1 MGSYLVGIAF
11 FVGILEVCFLYKVVW
26 EECLCLGWEYSINF
40 TYKVVWGGVYDS
52 GCGMIFIFRTKL
64 FGEMSTPRRRIL
76 LIFRIKS
83 SSVVSTPRGS
93 V

>member
-1 MGSYLVGIAF
+1 MGSPLVGIAF

-26 EECLCLGWEYSINF
+26 EEFMLR
-40 TYKVVWGGVYDS
+40 GGVCY
-52 GCGMIFIFRTKL
+52 IFRTKL

>member
-1 MGSYLVGIAF
+1 MGSSLVGIAF

-26 EECLCLGWEYSINF
+26 
-40 TYKVVWGGVYDS
+40 GGVYDS
-52 GCGMIFIFRTKL
+52 GGGMIFIFRTKL
-64 FGEMSTPRRRIL
+64 FGEMFTPRRRIL